1 MFPLLVRLCNLE
13 WVIVQPAVLT
23 NAKMRGTYRYG
34 RRIGSLLWTA
44 RIARGDVADFMLKQ
58 LTDDS
63 YLGTAVGV
71 SW

>member
-1 MFPLLVRLCNLE
+1 LIAASNLE
-13 WVIVQPAVLT
+13 WVIVRPAVLT
-23 NAKMRGTYRYG
+23 NAKTRGTYRYG
-34 RRIGSLLWTA
+34 RRMGSFLWTA

-58 LTDDS
+58 LADDS